1 MGSLSLS
8 QRVIALCFAIAV
20 LEGFD
25 IQALGVAAPAIAPAF
40 SLSPAQV
47 GWLFAISNIG
57 IVLGAFSGGRAA
69 DVWGRRLILM
79 ISVLTFSVGTLGVGV
94 SQGYAAFFLARFLS
108 GVGFGAALP
117 NMMAMVVE
125 VSEPTHRSRAAA
137 SVFCG
142 MPLGGGSV
150 ALLTQVLP
158 PSSGWRAL
166 FLIGGLLPL
175 GLTWA
180 VHRGLPE
187 TRHGRHGQHCDT
199 LPVRAALFG
208 DGRWGRTLLL
218 WLTFLPTLLSL
229 YLLLN
234 WLPIL
239 VTQKGFAKAV
249 APQASLVFNYA
260 SVVGSVLVG
269 ALVDRFG
276 TRWVIAPCYAALA
289 AALFGLAGT
298 SEFSAILVLVG
309 LVGFTLMGAN
319 YALFGVAAA
328 QYPLAGRGT
337 GSGAAIGVGRV
348 GSIVG
353 PLLAG
358 LLLGGGMSAN
368 GVITVLIPGAVLA
381 GLAVLCL
388 RSQPA
393 E

>member
-1 MGSLSLS
+1 MGSPSLS
-8 QRVIALCFAIAV
+8 GRVIALCFAIAV

-25 IQALGVAAPAIAPAF
+25 IQALGVAAPSIAPAF
-40 SLSPAQV
+40 ALSPGQV

-79 ISVLTFSVGTLGVGV
+79 LSVFTFSIGTLWVGV
-94 SQGYAAFFLARFLS
+94 SQGYVAFFVARFLS

-125 VSEPTHRSRAAA
+125 VSEPTRRSRAAA

-158 PSSGWRAL
+158 PNSGWRAL

-175 GLTWA
+175 GLAWA

-187 TRHGRHGQHCDT
+187 TRQGRGQRADT
-199 LPVRAALFG
+199 LPVWTALFG
-208 DGRWGRTLLL
+208 EGRWGRTLLL

-260 SVVGSVLVG
+260 SVVGAVLVG
-269 ALVDRFG
+269 TLVDRFG

-289 AALFGLAGT
+289 AALYGLAGT

-388 RSQPA
+388 RSQPTD
-393 E
+393 